1 MRRRGSSSSPHGL
14 TAADPP
20 NAPQKPGAS
29 PPSMRGTTTGRGGVP
44 VLRVVRAMLTHNI
57 GDPARTGIP
66 GRRLFPHCEV
76 QMKPSVL
83 LRVASVLTLIFC
95 AGHTYG
101 ALGSSSAD
109 PEQAAVFMAMQA
121 FPFEI
126 MGARRTHWQ
135 FYRGFSLLFSVTL
148 LLLAVLLWQL
158 AGLAKRDPAGARP
171 LLASLFLAY
180 LGFTILCGMYFFF
193 APAAFSAAVAIC
205 LALAFTS
212 TRNT

>member
-1 MRRRGSSSSPHGL
+1 
-14 TAADPP
+14 
-20 NAPQKPGAS
+20 
-29 PPSMRGTTTGRGGVP
+29 
-44 VLRVVRAMLTHNI
+44 
-57 GDPARTGIP
+57 
-66 GRRLFPHCEV
+66 
-76 QMKPSVL
+76 MKPTVL
-83 LRVASVLTLIFC
+83 LRLASVLTPIFC

-101 ALGSSSAD
+101 ALAASSRD

-126 MGARRTHWQ
+126 MGARRSHWD

-158 AGLAKRDPAGARP
+158 ARLAKRDSAGARP
-171 LLASLFLAY
+171 FVASLFLAY
-180 LGFTILCGMYFFF
+180 LGFTILCGVYFFI

-212 TRNT
+212 ARTG

>member
-1 MRRRGSSSSPHGL
+1 
-14 TAADPP
+14 
-20 NAPQKPGAS
+20 
-29 PPSMRGTTTGRGGVP
+29 
-44 VLRVVRAMLTHNI
+44 
-57 GDPARTGIP
+57 
-66 GRRLFPHCEV
+66 
-76 QMKPSVL
+76 MKPSVL
-83 LRVASVLTLIFC
+83 LRAASVLTLIFC

-101 ALGSSSAD
+101 TLGSSSAD

-126 MGARRTHWQ
+126 MGAKRTHWQ

-158 AGLAKRDPAGARP
+158 ARLSKSDPAAAKP
-171 LLASLFLAY
+171 LIASLFLAY
-180 LGFTILCGMYFFF
+180 MGFTVLSGAYFFI

-212 TRNT
+212 ARTG

>member
-1 MRRRGSSSSPHGL
+1 
-14 TAADPP
+14 
-20 NAPQKPGAS
+20 
-29 PPSMRGTTTGRGGVP
+29 
-44 VLRVVRAMLTHNI
+44 
-57 GDPARTGIP
+57 
-66 GRRLFPHCEV
+66 
-76 QMKPSVL
+76 MKPSVL
-83 LRVASVLTLIFC
+83 LRFASVLTLIFC

-101 ALGSSSAD
+101 ALGASLRD

-158 AGLAKRDPAGARP
+158 ARLAKRDPVAVKP
-171 LLASLFLAY
+171 FVASLFLAY
-180 LGFTILCGMYFFF
+180 LGFTLLCGVYFFI
-193 APAAFSAAVAIC
+193 APAAFSAAAAVC

-212 TRNT
+212 ARTG

>member
-1 MRRRGSSSSPHGL
+1 
-14 TAADPP
+14 
-20 NAPQKPGAS
+20 
-29 PPSMRGTTTGRGGVP
+29 
-44 VLRVVRAMLTHNI
+44 
-57 GDPARTGIP
+57 
-66 GRRLFPHCEV
+66 
-76 QMKPSVL
+76 MKPSFL

-101 ALGSSSAD
+101 ALHVSSSD

-126 MGARRTHWQ
+126 MGARRTHWD

-158 AGLAKRDPAGARP
+158 AALAKSNPVGARP
-171 LLASLFLAY
+171 FVGSLFLAY
-180 LGFTILCGMYFFF
+180 LGFTILSGVYFFL
-193 APAAFSAAVAIC
+193 APALFSAAVAVC

-212 TRNT
+212 ARTG